1 MPASLAAEES
11 GSGHWAAAG
20 VTPQRRAGSWG
31 SCLCHSSETAS
42 VCVRVRVRH
51 TRARAESGR
60 RRSVGACGP
69 GLRWPA
75 RGGVAHV
82 RGGGSGRCGWAL
94 RVVESGAAD
103 GRDEAPGSPEE
114 VMELASLGASGLWEH
129 EALAPACRP
138 GGRGPDPD

>member
-1 MPASLAAEES
+1 MPLV
-11 GSGHWAAAG
+11 GD
-20 VTPQRRAGSWG
+20 
-31 SCLCHSSETAS
+31 S
-42 VCVRVRVRH
+42 VSV
-51 TRARAESGR
+51 RARAESGR

-94 RVVESGAAD
+94 RVVESGVAD
-103 GRDEAPGSPEE
+103 GRAEAPGSPEE

>member
-1 MPASLAAEES
+1 MPLV
-11 GSGHWAAAG
+11 GD
-20 VTPQRRAGSWG
+20 
-31 SCLCHSSETAS
+31 S
-42 VCVRVRVRH
+42 VSV
-51 TRARAESGR
+51 RARVPHACARGVREAALR
-60 RRSVGACGP
+60 R
-69 GLRWPA
+69 GLRPRA
-75 RGGVAHV
+75 AVAGAGRGGLRA
-82 RGGGSGRCGWAL
+82 RRGSGRCGWAL